1 MRLRIHLLLC
11 PLVLFL
17 QGWINLR
24 QPEPYMDEL
33 FHVPQ
38 AQAFCSWNWSYNEN
52 ITTPPGAY
60 LPVAMIGFAIK
71 QINLEAGEWVCST
84 AGLRLWNMFLWIML
98 VELLIVRTKSEAT
111 AIALALHPVLLF
123 YSTLFYTDLTSL
135 LLCLAAW
142 ELSRAEKRGYS
153 ALVGAAAT
161 LTRQSSALWHFFI
174 AAEAACFIAYNNP
187 TVRSEFSFDCKSLL
201 GVLQRQRRSIV
212 MKLWPHI
219 VAGVGYPIAALVNG
233 GIMIGDQDRHEMVLH
248 FPMVVY
254 FAVYWVAFTTPL
266 LGFLNRYRR
275 WPRVPAVIPSLM
287 SFLFLALLSAMWLYC
302 CFYVHPFVLAD
313 NRHFVFYVYRK
324 ILLRSSW
331 SKYAL
336 VPFMALGSSCLLGDL
351 QIDTFRI
358 VQDLFPVVG
367 AEDVPTVRRRRTAV
381 RMFFILTL
389 ILVLVPSGLVEPR
402 YFITPF
408 IFGSLLALESADVAE
423 LFVKSA
429 VAVSTIISGALL
441 YIFLEMP
448 FDRAPDAHMPNDL
461 SPGRFMI

>member
-1 MRLRIHLLLC
+1 VFI
-11 PLVLFL
+11 L

-38 AQAFCSWNWSYNEN
+38 AQAFCSRNWSYDES

-60 LPVAMIGFAIK
+60 LPVAMIGLTIK
-71 QINLEAGEWVCST
+71 QINPEAGEWVCST
-84 AGLRLWNMFLWIML
+84 AGLRLWNMFLWILL
-98 VELLIVRTKSEAT
+98 VEQLIMRTKSEAM

-123 YSTLFYTDLTSL
+123 YSAMFYTDLTSL
-135 LLCLAAW
+135 LLCLTAW
-142 ELSRAEKRGYS
+142 ELSRREKHGYS
-153 ALVGAAAT
+153 ALFSAAAT

-174 AAEAACFIAYNNP
+174 AAEAACFIAYSSP
-187 TVRSEFSFDCKSLL
+187 TVRSEFGFDYKSLL

-212 MKLWPHI
+212 VNLWPHI
-219 VAGVGYPIAALVNG
+219 IVGVGYPIAALING
-233 GIMIGDQDRHEMVLH
+233 GIMVGDQDRHEMVLH
-248 FPMVVY
+248 FPMVAY

-266 LGFLNRYRR
+266 LGFLSRY
-275 WPRVPAVIPSLM
+275 PRCLREPVVIPSLI
-287 SFLFLALLSAMWLYC
+287 SFLFLAFLSAMSLYC

-331 SKYAL
+331 SKYVM
-336 VPFMALGSSCLLGDL
+336 VPFIAISSSCLLGDL
-351 QIDTFRI
+351 QIGIFRI
-358 VQDLFPVVG
+358 VQDLFPVVDV
-367 AEDVPTVRRRRTAV
+367 AEVPALPRCRTAV
-381 RMFFILTL
+381 RMFFLFTL

-408 IFGSLLALESADVAE
+408 IFGLLLSLESADQAE
-423 LFVKSA
+423 LYVRSA
-429 VAVSTIISGALL
+429 VAVSVIISGALF

-448 FDRAPDAHMPNDL
+448 FDRVVDAHMPNDL
-461 SPGRFMI
+461 SPGRLMI